1 MELSEDAIAIVA
13 SNLTVAHCV
22 AAKGMAALSREDAN
36 AVVRQLYSE
45 YQEALRAVSHD

>member
-22 AAKGMAALSREDAN
+22 AAKGAGTLSYPEATTAVEALFR
-36 AVVRQLYSE
+36 E
-45 YQEALRAVSHD
+45 YQKSLRAVSHE